1 MSKIQFFSL
10 LNLIITITSNS
21 VSISL
26 NKKIENNFFTI
37 PISIG
42 IPNNIQ
48 IFEVQVDT
56 TTSETWVPSINTTYK
71 ISPKYDM
78 SLSSTSNTTDKIMEI
93 FDEDGDVT
101 GNATHDVI
109 KIGQYTLE
117 EFGFVSVVNYP
128 KNFKDYPNGKL
139 GLGYKQD
146 HGDEFNFIRMLKQ
159 KGLVDNEIFT
169 IDPFEKELI
178 IGNYPMKYLNNIYS
192 FCNLTETHDLD
203 DDYRAGWVC
212 ELTHTFFF
220 KPKKYLEDG
229 VETTNARVIF
239 DSAYQYI
246 GIPKD
251 NNLKLFKDHY
261 FENILNE
268 SCIEMRAK
276 RETYFICENDDK
288 LNDANITFIIGGFG
302 YVLTKNELFKPL
314 YGNKLECVLRF
325 VKQND
330 NIFSFGV
337 PFVKNYIMAYDAE
350 KQQVGFLGGNKI
362 DYFDDWK
369 LWMKGISP
377 KQRDYMN
384 KLIIGASVLGGILF
398 LIVFCLIIR
407 ACRRKNSSD
416 IEHGPLMNDEQG
428 PNVNF

>member
-26 NKKIENNFFTI
+26 NKKTENNFFTI

-128 KNFKDYPNGKL
+128 QNFKDYPNGKL

-212 ELTHTFFF
+212 ELTHTFF
-220 KPKKYLEDG
+220 L
-229 VETTNARVIF
+229 I
-239 DSAYQYI
+239 
-246 GIPKD
+246 
-251 NNLKLFKDHY
+251 LK
-261 FENILNE
+261 NI
-268 SCIEMRAK
+268 
-276 RETYFICENDDK
+276 
-288 LNDANITFIIGGFG
+288 
-302 YVLTKNELFKPL
+302 
-314 YGNKLECVLRF
+314 
-325 VKQND
+325 
-330 NIFSFGV
+330 
-337 PFVKNYIMAYDAE
+337 
-350 KQQVGFLGGNKI
+350 
-362 DYFDDWK
+362 
-369 LWMKGISP
+369 
-377 KQRDYMN
+377 
-384 KLIIGASVLGGILF
+384 
-398 LIVFCLIIR
+398 
-407 ACRRKNSSD
+407 
-416 IEHGPLMNDEQG
+416 
-428 PNVNF
+428 